1 MKPIKLYFAGAWT
14 PKTDL
19 GVHNRLVSF
28 HYPKDFHNWIKMSG
42 DKKGDVILDSGAF
55 SAWNKNTFVD
65 LNTYIA
71 YIKVA
76 QDLALQHN
84 KNLHVVNL
92 DVIPGQAGKT
102 KALNQIIGNEVTLA
116 ANKELINSAAKQ
128 GYLNLKTLKKNGI
141 SPIHVFHQ
149 GEDFKWLD
157 RMVDIVDYIGISP
170 ANDMSNASKASWI
183 DTVFEYLY
191 KKNIKVKTHGFAVM
205 VPELLK
211 RLPWTS
217 CDAISW
223 RMIAATGSV
232 LYPKEGFDVQLP
244 TNMLKP
250 FNMIAVGS
258 LKSYKGHFKNKV
270 NLLALFEKEGYSY
283 EDLQLYSV
291 REIINVRTYLYFE
304 EWLNRYRKEFTYSP
318 INKLL

>member
-28 HYPKDFHNWIKMSG
+28 HYPRDFHNWIKMTDG
-42 DKKGDVILDSGAF
+42 AFGNIILDSGAF
-55 SAWNKNTFVD
+55 SAWNKNKNVD
-65 LNTYIA
+65 LNE
-71 YIKVA
+71 YIKYIKEA
-76 QDLALQHN
+76 QDIALEHN
-84 KNLHVVNL
+84 KLLHVVNL

-102 KALNQIIGNEVTLA
+102 KSLNKIVGSAKTLS
-116 ANKELINSAAKQ
+116 ANKQLINDAAKQ

-157 RMVDIVDYIGISP
+157 RMVDIVDYIGVSP
-170 ANDMSNASKASWI
+170 ANDMPNESKKAWI
-183 DTVFEYLY
+183 NSVFEYLY
-191 KKNIKVKTHGFAVM
+191 KHNIKVKTHGFAVM

-211 RLPWTS
+211 SLPWTS

-223 RMIAATGSV
+223 RMTAATGSV
-232 LYPKEGFDVQLP
+232 LYPKEGYDVVLP
-244 TNMLKP
+244 TSIDKP
-250 FNMIAVGS
+250 FNIIAVGS
-258 LKSYKGHFKNKV
+258 LKSYKGHFKNKE
-270 NLLALFEKEGYSY
+270 NLLALFSKEGYSY

-291 REIINVRTYLYFE
+291 RETINVRTYIYFE
-304 EWLNRYRKEFTYSP
+304 EWLNRYRKEFTYTLT
-318 INKLL
+318 NKLF

>member
-28 HYPKDFHNWIKMSG
+28 HYPRDFHNWIKMSENKQG
-42 DKKGDVILDSGAF
+42 NIILDSGAF
-55 SAWNKNTFVD
+55 SAWNKNKFVD
-65 LNTYIA
+65 LDLYIN
-71 YIKVA
+71 YIKEA
-76 QDLALQHN
+76 QDIALDNN
-84 KNLHVVNL
+84 KRLYIVNL

-102 KALNQIIGNEVTLA
+102 KALNKITGSIESLA
-116 ANKELINSAAKQ
+116 ANKALINAAAKQ
-128 GYLNLKTLKKNGI
+128 GYQNLKTLIKNDI
-141 SPIHVFHQ
+141 HPIHVFHQ

-157 RMVDIVDYIGISP
+157 RMVDIVDYIGVSP
-170 ANDMSNASKASWI
+170 ANDMPNASKASWI
-183 DTVFEYLY
+183 NAVFEYLY

-211 RLPWTS
+211 SLPWTS

-232 LYPKEGFDVQLP
+232 LYPKEGYDVQLP

-270 NLLALFEKEGYSY
+270 NLLALFEKEGYTY

-291 REIINVRTYLYFE
+291 RECINVRTYLYFE
-304 EWLNRYRKEFTYSP
+304 EWLNRYRKEQMYQLT
-318 INKLL
+318 NKLL